1 LKLTRRGQ
9 SELKKHEGAGGVD
22 ALLTPGERLV
32 FVIDEGHA
40 LPGDTLADLASDPNF
55 RWAARID
62 GPVKWIASFG
72 SDDAIAADRAANKLV
87 AAGARAVVGR
97 SDAFLDAAGLAD
109 YATRLN
115 AVSHRAIGRAKS

>member
-1 LKLTRRGQ
+1 LKLTRRGRL
-9 SELKKHEGAGGVD
+9 ELTKHERAGGVE

-32 FVIDEGHA
+32 FVIDEGRGVPGEA
-40 LPGDTLADLASDPNF
+40 LGDLASDPNF

-72 SDDAIAADRAANKLV
+72 SQDAAAADRAANQLA

-97 SDAFLDAAGLAD
+97 SDAFFDASGLAD
-109 YATRLN
+109 YAKQLRR
-115 AVSHRAIGRAKS
+115 APRAAIGGATQ